1 MICGWTG
8 WGVAAGRGMGQSVG
22 GGIGQQRLLLGVI
35 FGAGVVVL
43 GTLPVSAST
52 SGCNTPVG
60 ESRVAPSGTALQGR
74 SFSDEMAALESLR
87 EDVSRHPNDFVTF
100 ETRISANRFI
110 AEHEGAYHE
119 TESRVLLRGVVG
131 YWQGKTLV
139 VLPSLSISDR
149 L

>member
-1 MICGWTG
+1 MICGWPV
-8 WGVAAGRGMGQSVG
+8 WGMAAGRGMGQTLGVR
-22 GGIGQQRLLLGVI
+22 IGQQRLLLGVI